1 MALPFKPVNLG
12 DAIHG
17 GALRPSREMNPLSHW
32 KRDMTPDFK
41 AVIDGLNAPTTVGRG
56 VR

>member
-17 GALRPSREMNPLSHW
+17 GALRPSRNMHPTAHW
-32 KRDMTPDFK
+32 KRDMD
-41 AVIDGLNAPTTVGRG
+41 A
-56 VR
+56 